1 MGERASWNGKGPE
14 KVFSRDKAIKNVGIK
29 KIIDSIK
36 RKRKKEKK
44 NTNLVHD
51 FFVILRHEYLF
62 LIKGFHIV

>member
-1 MGERASWNGKGPE
+1 MKWKGARE
-14 KVFSRDKAIKNVGIK
+14 TKYLVVIKLKNVGIK

-44 NTNLVHD
+44 NTKLVHD
-51 FFVILRHEYLF
+51 FFVILRQEYLF